1 MTTPDKRIIDLY
13 ERNARAWDE
22 DRARARPAGER
33 RWIERFLTE
42 AGSGARILDI
52 GCGSGEPI
60 ARDIINAGHEVAG
73 VDGSASLIAL
83 CQERFPGH
91 RWIVADMRGL
101 ALNARFSGV
110 LAWHSL
116 FHLPADD
123 QEKMFSIF
131 AAHAAP
137 GAALMFTSGSER
149 GESIGSWRGEPL
161 YHASLDTAEYE
172 ALLKAHG
179 FALVEH
185 VENDPACGGAAVWL
199 AKFSRPARRRS
210 G

>member
-1 MTTPDKRIIDLY
+1 MTTADKRIIELY
-13 ERNARAWDE
+13 ERRARAWDE
-22 DRARARPAGER
+22 DRGRARPEGER
-33 RWIERFLTE
+33 RWVERFSAA
-42 AGSGARILDI
+42 AGPGANVLDL

-60 ARDIINAGHEVAG
+60 ARDLIALGHKVTG
-73 VDGSASLIAL
+73 VDGAAALIAL
-83 CQERFPGH
+83 CKERFPNET
-91 RWIVADMRGL
+91 WIVADMRRLELGV
-101 ALNARFSGV
+101 RFGAI

-123 QEKMFSIF
+123 QERMFSIF

-149 GESIGSWRGEPL
+149 GESIGRWRGEPL

-179 FALVEH
+179 FSLVEH
-185 VENDPACGGAAVWL
+185 VEDDPECGGAAVWL
-199 AKFSRPARRRS
+199 AKAADAR
-210 G
+210 